1 MTELS
6 HLSNISDIDP
16 QTAQLIAA
24 EERRQRNKIIL
35 IPSESFTPQPVREA
49 LGSVFTSVYAEG
61 YPRPVMRTWSCEQL
75 ADLDEQLAQHRRY
88 ADWRFYKGTE
98 FADLVESL
106 AGRRAAECFATPEFP
121 PQRIHANVQ
130 PLSGAAANLAVYDAF
145 VQPGETVM
153 GMALT
158 EGGHLTHGSEFN
170 ITGKR
175 YHIVSYAVDPKTG
188 KLDYD
193 EIMRQAKAHHPK
205 MIIGGFT
212 SYPWQP
218 DWAAFRKIADEVG
231 AILLADIA
239 HTAGMVIGGV
249 YPNPIG
255 HAHVITFTT
264 HKTLCGPRGAIILS
278 TDPKI
283 AAQLDNAIFPGEQ
296 GGPHVNKFAAIA
308 VALKIA
314 QSPEFNDLQRR
325 IVDNAAFLADALV
338 KEGLTLAYGGT
349 DTHLLVVDLKA
360 LESKTGFVMMGEI
373 AARLLDLVGIVCN
386 KNTIPGD
393 HSAADAHGIR
403 LGSPWAT
410 QRGMG
415 KEEMTILGRVIAK
428 VLRSI
433 RPFEYLGLGGEL
445 SRGKLPLSVLQ
456 EAKKETREL
465 IERIDPEVAATFATG
480 AAHTNNEVWT
490 ILRVRDGRARALLH
504 EAGTADLLTLE
515 KGDRRRTLLF
525 DEKGKLLSEVIVGCL
540 GTEDYLILIP
550 KESGNAVR
558 EWLCGLADGY
568 ILFDEKDI
576 LRKVQGPAVIKEVT
590 AEEIPE
596 APRAWL
602 EEEPG
607 SVQPGADIKEL
618 YQQHP
623 ELFATSKTY
632 FVGQPR
638 LDLSQVDPVGTD
650 FDWEGKEGDS
660 KRTPLYE
667 HHKKLSA
674 KLVAFAGWEMPVW
687 YGSALE
693 EHRAVREKAGLFDLG
708 HMGVFEVSGEY
719 ATEFLNTV
727 TSNYAAWLEDGQ
739 SHYTYLFDPAG
750 NVIDD
755 IFVYRREW
763 NRYLVVVNAAN
774 EDKDWEWLT
783 GVNEGRYLIDRQIPS
798 RRHGPGVTL
807 RDLKVEDGVIDI
819 ALQGPR
825 SSEILATVLDKP
837 SKLAVAALDRT
848 EFCQVSIEEHDMVI
862 ARTGYTGEEIGY
874 EIYCGG
880 KGSAWLWNRLL
891 EVGKPFG
898 LLPCGLASRDS
909 TRTEAGLP
917 LYGHELAGEYLVNP
931 FEAGFG
937 PYVKLHKPFFI
948 GRTRCVKAYRDQTR
962 EIIRFQVDA
971 PGARPVRAG
980 AAMID
985 RNGNYLGRVTSCVSL
1000 GESQVGMAIVE
1011 KRGMAANT
1019 PITVLNPQ
1027 HGRGEAGKPSAELTE
1042 GDRVAIPIPGR
1053 IIPRF
1058 PEKETTPQA
1067 LKRLDQE
1074 GVEK

>member
-1 MTELS
+1 MTEQP
-6 HLSNISDIDP
+6 HLSNISDVDP
-16 QTAQLIAA
+16 QTSQLIAA
-24 EERRQRNKIIL
+24 EQRRQHNKIIL

-49 LGSVFTSVYAEG
+49 LGSAFTSVYAEG
-61 YPRPVMRTWSCEQL
+61 YPRPVMRTWSCQRL

-106 AGRRAAECFATPEFP
+106 AGRRAKECFATPEFP
-121 PQRIHANVQ
+121 PERIHANVQ
-130 PLSGAAANLAVYDAF
+130 PLSGAMANLAVYDAF

-170 ITGKR
+170 VTGKR
-175 YHIVSYAVDPKTG
+175 YRIVSYAVDPKTG
-188 KLDYD
+188 KLDYE
-193 EIMRQAKAHHPK
+193 EIMRQAKAHRPK

-218 DWAAFRKIADEVG
+218 DWKAFRKIADEVG

-255 HAHVITFTT
+255 HAHVVTFTT

-283 AAQLDNAIFPGEQ
+283 AAQIDNAIFPGEQ

-314 QSPEFNDLQRR
+314 QSEKFNDLQRR
-325 IVDNAAFLADALV
+325 IVDNAAGLADALV

-349 DTHLLVVDLKA
+349 NTHLLLVDLRA

-373 AARLLDLVGIVCN
+373 ASRLLDLVGIVCN

-403 LGSPWAT
+403 LGTPWAT
-410 QRGMG
+410 QRSMG
-415 KEEMTILGRVIAK
+415 KEEMATLGKIIAK

-456 EAKKETREL
+456 KAKVEVREL
-465 IERIDPEVAATFATG
+465 IARIDPEADATPTTG
-480 AAHTNNEVWT
+480 AARTSNEGWT
-490 ILRVRDGRARALLH
+490 TLRVRDGRSRALLH
-504 EAGTADLLTLE
+504 EAGTADLLELE
-515 KGDRRRTLLF
+515 TGEHRRTLLF
-525 DEKGKLLSEVIVGCL
+525 DEQGKLLSEVIVGCL
-540 GTEDYLILIP
+540 GPENFLVLSP
-550 KESGNAVR
+550 QECGNAVR
-558 EWLCGLADGY
+558 EWLCGLSDGY
-568 ILFDEKDI
+568 ILFDDEDI
-576 LRKVQGPAVIKEVT
+576 FRKVQGPAVIEEPT
-590 AEEIPE
+590 AKEIPE
-596 APRAWL
+596 EAQVWLKEAPGNVLA
-602 EEEPG
+602 
-607 SVQPGADIKEL
+607 GADIKEL
-618 YQQHP
+618 FEQHP
-623 ELFATSKTY
+623 ERFATAKTY
-632 FVGQPR
+632 FVGQPQ
-638 LDLSQVDPVGTD
+638 LDLVRVDPAGTD
-650 FDWEGKEGDS
+650 FAWEDKDGEPKQ
-660 KRTPLYE
+660 TPLYE
-667 HHKKLSA
+667 RHKKLGA
-674 KLVAFAGWEMPVW
+674 KIVPFAGWEMPVW

-693 EHRAVREKAGLFDLG
+693 EHRAVRDNAGLFDLG
-708 HMGVFEVSGEY
+708 HMGVFEVFGEH
-719 ATEFLNTV
+719 ATTFLNSV
-727 TSNYAAWLEDGQ
+727 ISNYTAWLEDGQ
-739 SHYTYLFDPAG
+739 SQYTYLFDPHG
-750 NVIDD
+750 TVIDD

-783 GVNEGRYLIDRQIPS
+783 GVNEGRYRIDDEIPS
-798 RRHGPGVTL
+798 RRPGPTVTL
-807 RDLKVEDGVIDI
+807 RDLKAEDGVVDI

-825 SSEILATVLDKP
+825 SREILTAILDEAG
-837 SKLAVAALDRT
+837 SLAVAALDRT
-848 EFCQVSIEEHDMVI
+848 EFCEVSIEEHDMVI
-862 ARTGYTGEEIGY
+862 ARTGYTGEKVGY

-880 KGSAWLWNRLL
+880 ERSSWLWDRLL
-891 EVGKPFG
+891 EVGKPLG

-917 LYGHELAGEYLVNP
+917 LYGHELAGEHDVNP

-948 GRTRCVKAYRDQTR
+948 GRTHCVNAYRKQSR

-971 PGARPVRAG
+971 TGARPVRAG
-980 AAMID
+980 AAIID

-1000 GESQVGMAIVE
+1000 GESQVGMAIAD
-1011 KRGMAANT
+1011 KRGMAPDT

-1027 HGRGEAGKPSAELTE
+1027 HGRGEAGKPSAELAK

-1058 PEKETTPQA
+1058 PEK
-1067 LKRLDQE
+1067 
-1074 GVEK
+1074 